1 MNRNVESFICSRDGI
16 RLYWKEWGTGRPLLF
31 VHGAAVHGSFWDYQV
46 ATLADHGYCCITFDR
61 RGHGRSD
68 QPAYGYDYDSL
79 ADDLSAVIT
88 KLDLRDVTLI
98 GHSMGCGEILRYL
111 TRHGDSRVS
120 GIALLGTTTPFLPQ
134 TGDNPNG
141 VPAAAFEA
149 VRGGWQRDYAKW
161 IDDNVG
167 PFFDQHTSPG
177 MMRWG
182 AGLLDGMSVPIAIEC
197 NRTITGAD
205 FREELPNI
213 RVRTLIIHGDR
224 DASTPLEICGRPT
237 AALIPDSELRIYEGG
252 THGLM
257 FTQMERLNA
266 DLIGFASAGARSVP
280 AAVPA
285 AAAVG

>member
-1 MNRNVESFICSRDGI
+1 MNLKAESFISSRDGI
-16 RLYWKEWGTGRPLLF
+16 RLYGKEWGTGAPLLF
-31 VHGAAVHGSFWDYQV
+31 VHGAAVQGRFWDYQV
-46 ATLADHGYCCITFDR
+46 ATLADHGFRCITFDR

-79 ADDLSAVIT
+79 ADDLHDVISA
-88 KLDLRDVTLI
+88 LDLHGVTLI

-120 GIALLGTTTPFLPQ
+120 GIVLLGTTTPCLLQ

-149 VRGGWQRDYAKW
+149 VRDGWHRDYAKW
-161 IDDNVG
+161 VDDNVG
-167 PFFDQHTSPG
+167 PFFNEHTSPG

-182 AGLLDGMSVPIAIEC
+182 AGLLDGISIPIAIAC
-197 NRTITGAD
+197 NRTITAAD
-205 FREELPNI
+205 FRLELPKI

-224 DASTPLEICGRPT
+224 DASAPLEITGRPT
-237 AALIPDSELRIYEGG
+237 AALIPGSELRVYEGG

-257 FTQMERLNA
+257 FTHMQRLNSELA
-266 DLIGFASAGARSVP
+266 AFAST
-280 AAVPA
+280 A
-285 AAAVG
+285 AARAA